1 MTIEARIRGQ
11 IEARIRSGE
20 WAPGTRIPF
29 EHELVAEHGC
39 ARATVNK
46 ALSRLAREG
55 LIERRRRAGS
65 FVARPHIRSA
75 VIGVP
80 DIGTLVGARGE
91 PYRWQLVERSLDR
104 DAPDPAIARAAGRW
118 LRLAGLHH
126 AAASPFGWEQRWIDL
141 LTVPQAGAV
150 DFAEEAPGTWLLGHV
165 PWSDARHRI
174 SAVAALPSAARR
186 LAIATGTPCLQVE
199 RWTWRQGAPVTYV
212 RQLFPGDRYD
222 LVEDFA
228 PANTLALPRVRAK
241 RTP

>member
-1 MTIEARIRGQ
+1 MTIEAHIRGT

-39 ARATVNK
+39 ARGTVNK

-65 FVARPHIRSA
+65 FVARPQFRSA

-80 DIGTLVGARGE
+80 DIGLLVAARGE
-91 PYRWQLVERSLDR
+91 RYGWALADRGVDR
-104 DAPDPAIARAAGRW
+104 DAPDQAVARAGGRW
-118 LRLAGLHH
+118 LRLAGVHQ
-126 AAASPFGWEQRWIDL
+126 ASATPFGWEARWIDL
-141 LTVPQAGAV
+141 LTVPEAETI
-150 DFAEEAPGTWLLGHV
+150 DFAQQAPGTWLLGHV

-174 SAVAALPSAARR
+174 SAVAAAPAIARR
-186 LAIATGTPCLQVE
+186 LGLASGAPCLQVE
-199 RWTWRQGAPVTYV
+199 RWTWRRGAPVTFV
-212 RQLFPGDRYD
+212 RQIFPGDRYD

-228 PANTLALPRVRAK
+228 PGS
-241 RTP
+241 

>member
-1 MTIEARIRGQ
+1 MTLEARIRGQ

-20 WAPGTRIPF
+20 WKPGTRIPF

-65 FVARPHIRSA
+65 FVARPQFRSA

-80 DIGTLVGARGE
+80 DIGLLVAARGE
-91 PYRWQLVERSLDR
+91 PYRWQLADR
-104 DAPDPAIARAAGRW
+104 GVDQEAPDPVIERARGRW

-126 AAASPFGWEQRWIDL
+126 ASARPFGWEARWIDL
-141 LTVPQAGAV
+141 ATVPEAEAV
-150 DFAEEAPGTWLLGHV
+150 DFAAEAPGTWLLGHV

-174 SAVAALPSAARR
+174 SAVAPTPAIARR
-186 LAIATGTPCLQVE
+186 LGLVPGAPCLQVE
-199 RWTWRQGAPVTYV
+199 RWTWRRGESVTFV

-228 PANTLALPRVRAK
+228 PER
-241 RTP
+241 

>member
-1 MTIEARIRGQ
+1 MSIEAHIRTQ

-65 FVARPHIRSA
+65 FVARPQFRSA

-80 DIGTLVGARGE
+80 DIGMLLRARGE
-91 PYRWQLVERSLDR
+91 SYAWILADR
-104 DAPDPAIARAAGRW
+104 GIDLEAPEPSMLPGRW
-118 LRLAGLHH
+118 LRLAGTHH
-126 AAASPFGWEQRWIDL
+126 AAASAFAWEQRWIHL
-141 LTVPQAGAV
+141 GTVPEAEAV
-150 DFAEEAPGTWLLGHV
+150 DFECEAPGTWLLGHV

-174 SAVAALPSAARR
+174 SAVSATPATARR
-186 LAIATGTPCLQVE
+186 LGLTPDTACLQVE
-199 RWTWRQGAPVTYV
+199 RWTWRSGEPVTFV
-212 RQLFPGDRYD
+212 RQTFPGDRYD

-228 PANTLALPRVRAK
+228 PGA
-241 RTP
+241 

>member
-1 MTIEARIRGQ
+1 MTIEARIRGE
-11 IEARIRSGE
+11 IESRIRSGE

-29 EHELVAEHGC
+29 EHELVAAHGC

-80 DIGTLVGARGE
+80 DIGTLVAARGE
-91 PYRWQLVERSLDR
+91 PYRWQLDARSIERRPPEQSVR
-104 DAPDPAIARAAGRW
+104 GHGRW
-118 LRLAGLHH
+118 LRLGGTHH
-126 AAASPFGWEQRWIDL
+126 ASSPFGIEDRWIDL
-141 LTVPQAGAV
+141 ATVPEAEAV
-150 DFAEEAPGTWLLGHV
+150 DFASQAPGTWLLGHV

-174 SAVAALPSAARR
+174 RAVAATPAEARR
-186 LAIATGTPCLQVE
+186 LGIAAGAPCLELE
-199 RWTWRQGAPVTYV
+199 RWTWRRGDPVTFA

-228 PANTLALPRVRAK
+228 PGR
-241 RTP
+241 

>member
-20 WAPGTRIPF
+20 WAPGMRIPF

-39 ARATVNK
+39 ARGTVNK

-65 FVARPHIRSA
+65 FVARPQFRQA

-80 DIGTLVGARGE
+80 DIGLLVRARGE
-91 PYRWQLVERSLDR
+91 AYRWTLVSRAVDNG
-104 DAPDPAIARAAGRW
+104 PDETGSRHW
-118 LRLAGLHH
+118 LRLEGTHH
-126 AAASPFGWEQRWIDL
+126 AADRPFGWETRWIDL
-141 LTVPQAGAV
+141 ATVPEAEAV
-150 DFAEEAPGTWLLGHV
+150 DFAAEPPGSWLLGHV
-165 PWSDARHRI
+165 PWSEARHRI
-174 SAVAALPSAARR
+174 GAVAAAPEAAKR
-186 LAIATGTPCLQVE
+186 LGLGKGAPCLQLE

-212 RQLFPGDRYD
+212 RQVFPGDRYH

-228 PANTLALPRVRAK
+228 PGG
-241 RTP
+241 

>member
-1 MTIEARIRGQ
+1 MSIEAHIRTQ
-11 IEARIRSGE
+11 IESRIRSGE

-29 EHELVAEHGC
+29 EHELVAEHKC

-80 DIGTLVGARGE
+80 DIGLLLRERGE
-91 PYRWQLVERSLDR
+91 PYTWELAERSIDLE
-104 DAPDPAIARAAGRW
+104 PPEPSLKPGRW
-118 LRLAGLHH
+118 LHLTGTHY
-126 AAASPFGWEQRWIDL
+126 AASSPFGWEQRWIHL
-141 LTVPQAGAV
+141 GTVPEAEGV
-150 DFAEEAPGTWLLGHV
+150 DFGFEAPGTWLLSHV

-174 SAVAALPSAARR
+174 SAVSATPATARR
-186 LAIATGTPCLQVE
+186 LALPANAACLQVE
-199 RWTWRQGAPVTYV
+199 RWTWRSGEPVTYV
-212 RQLFPGDRYD
+212 RQTFPGDRYD

-228 PANTLALPRVRAK
+228 PGN
-241 RTP
+241 

>member
-1 MTIEARIRGQ
+1 MSIEAHIRGQ

-65 FVARPHIRSA
+65 FVARPQFHSA

-80 DIGTLVGARGE
+80 DIGMLVAARGE
-91 PYRWQLVERSLDR
+91 RYAWQLEECALDT
-104 DAPDPAIARAAGRW
+104 DAPDPAMARADGRW
-118 LRLAGLHH
+118 LRLTGLHN
-126 AAASPFGWEQRWIDL
+126 ATRPFGWEARWIDL
-141 LTVPQAGAV
+141 LTVPEAERV
-150 DFAEEAPGTWLLGHV
+150 DFVREPPGAWLLGHV

-174 SAVAALPSAARR
+174 RAIAATPAAARR
-186 LAIATGTPCLQVE
+186 LGLAPGAPCLQVE
-199 RWTWRQGAPVTYV
+199 RWTWRSGAPVTYV

-228 PANTLALPRVRAK
+228 PDTRR
-241 RTP
+241 

>member
-65 FVARPHIRSA
+65 FVARPRVRSA

-80 DIGTLVGARGE
+80 DIGLLLSERGE
-91 PYRWQLVERSLDR
+91 AYAWALADR
-104 DAPDPAIARAAGRW
+104 GIDCEAPDAAMARDGGRW
-118 LRLAGLHH
+118 LRLAGTHL
-126 AAASPFGWEQRWIDL
+126 AAERPFGWEQRWIDL
-141 LTVPQAGAV
+141 ATVPQAEPV
-150 DFAEEAPGTWLLGHV
+150 DFAAESPGTWLLGHV

-174 SAVAALPSAARR
+174 SAVAALPALARR
-186 LAIATGTPCLQVE
+186 LGLANGAPCLQVE
-199 RWTWRQGAPVTYV
+199 RWTWRQGDPVTFV
-212 RQLFPGDRYD
+212 RQAFPGDRYD

-228 PANTLALPRVRAK
+228 PNG
-241 RTP
+241 

>member
-1 MTIEARIRGQ
+1 MTIEAHIREE

-65 FVARPHIRSA
+65 FVARPQFRSA

-80 DIGTLVGARGE
+80 DIGLLVAARGE
-91 PYRWQLVERSLDR
+91 PYGWQLEARGIDH
-104 DAPDPAIARAAGRW
+104 DAPDPAMARAQASW
-118 LRLAGLHH
+118 LRITGLHS
-126 AAASPFGWEQRWIDL
+126 ASARPFGYEQRWIDL
-141 LTVPQAGAV
+141 LTVPEAEAV
-150 DFAEEAPGTWLLGHV
+150 DFALQAPGTWLLGHV

-174 SAVAALPSAARR
+174 SAIAAAPAVARR
-186 LAIATGTPCLQVE
+186 LGLGAGAPCLQLE

-228 PANTLALPRVRAK
+228 PCTSPRAG
-241 RTP
+241 

>member
-1 MTIEARIRGQ
+1 MTIEARIHDQ

-20 WAPGTRIPF
+20 WVPGTRIPF

-80 DIGTLVGARGE
+80 DIGLLLRARGE
-91 PYRWQLVERSLDR
+91 PYDWQLADR
-104 DAPDPAIARAAGRW
+104 GIGPEAPEPGMPRGRW
-118 LRLAGLHH
+118 LKLAGTHL
-126 AAASPFGWEQRWIDL
+126 AAASPFGWEQRWIHL
-141 LTVPQAGAV
+141 GTVPEAERI
-150 DFAEEAPGTWLLGHV
+150 DFAAQAPGTWLLGHV

-174 SAVAALPSAARR
+174 SAVSASPATARR
-186 LAIATGTPCLQVE
+186 LGLATGTACLQVE
-199 RWTWRQGAPVTYV
+199 RWTWRQGAPVTFV
-212 RQLFPGDRYD
+212 RQSFPGDRYD

-228 PANTLALPRVRAK
+228 PGG
-241 RTP
+241 

>member
-1 MTIEARIRGQ
+1 MTIEARIHDQ

-20 WAPGTRIPF
+20 WRPGTRIPF
-29 EHELVAEHGC
+29 EHELVTEHGC

-80 DIGTLVGARGE
+80 DIGLLLRERGE
-91 PYRWQLVERSLDR
+91 PYVWTLAERGVDIE
-104 DAPDPAIARAAGRW
+104 APEPALPRGRW
-118 LRLAGLHH
+118 LRLAGTHH
-126 AAASPFGWEQRWIDL
+126 ASASPFGWEQRWIHL
-141 LTVPQAGAV
+141 GTVPEADGV
-150 DFAEEAPGTWLLGHV
+150 DFEHEAPGAWLLGHV

-174 SAVAALPSAARR
+174 SAVAATPATARR
-186 LAIATGTPCLQVE
+186 LGLAPGTPCLQVE
-199 RWTWRQGAPVTYV
+199 RWTWRGGEPVTFV
-212 RQLFPGDRYD
+212 RQTFPGDRYD

-228 PANTLALPRVRAK
+228 PK
-241 RTP
+241 G